1 MTATA
6 VVPAADAA
14 RILVVDDTEAN
25 RDLLSR
31 RLEKQGHRVAAVDS
45 GAAALDRLRA
55 EPFDLVLLDIMMPD
69 MNGYEVLERLK
80 ADRELRHLPVI
91 MITAI
96 TEMDSVVRCIEL
108 GAEDHL
114 AKPFNAT
121 LLRARIESSLAR
133 KRLRDR
139 EQVHARSL
147 ERELMI
153 GHNIQA
159 SFLPEELPAVPGW
172 DIAARVRPARTV
184 AGDFYDAFPLR
195 GGERTALVVGDVC
208 DKGVGAALFMAVFRS
223 LLRVVT
229 AETFAAAMPG
239 SDDGRQVARS
249 LQVLSDYNAR
259 THSRANMFATL
270 FFGVL
275 DGASGRLAYV
285 NAGHDPPAL
294 LRGGGVLRRLDPTG
308 PAVGLLPDLE
318 WRHDQVVL
326 ERGDMLLAFTDGVTD
341 AKAPDGAMFGDE
353 RLFRAA
359 AQSGRS
365 AAALVDGIEA
375 AALQHIAG
383 AAQFDDITLLAAGRL
398 P

>member
-1 MTATA
+1 MTPTA
-6 VVPAADAA
+6 MPDAA
-14 RILVVDDTEAN
+14 RILIVDDTESN
-25 RDLLSR
+25 RDLLAR
-31 RLEKQGHRVAAVDS
+31 RLEKQGHRAVAVES
-45 GAAALDRLRA
+45 GPAALERLRA
-55 EPFDLVLLDIMMPD
+55 EPFDLILLDIMMPE

-96 TEMDSVVRCIEL
+96 TEMESVVRCIEL

-114 AKPFNAT
+114 PKPFNAT
-121 LLRARIESSLAR
+121 LLRARIDSSLAR

-139 EQVHARSL
+139 EQVHAKAL

-159 SFLPEELPAVPGW
+159 SFLPEELPVVPGW
-172 DIAARVRPARTV
+172 EIAARVRPARTV

-229 AETFAAAMPG
+229 AETFAAAMPD
-239 SDDGRQVARS
+239 SADGRQVARS
-249 LQVLSDYNAR
+249 LRVLSDYNAR

-275 DGASGRLAYV
+275 DGASGRMSYV
-285 NAGHDPPAL
+285 NAGHDAPAL
-294 LRGGGVLRRLDPTG
+294 LRGGEVLRRLAPTG
-308 PAVGLLPDLE
+308 PAVGLLPGLE
-318 WRHDQVVL
+318 WGFETVEL
-326 ERGDMLLAFTDGVTD
+326 EPGDTLLAFTDGVTD
-341 AKAPDGAMFGDE
+341 ARAPDGSMFGED
-353 RLFRAA
+353 RLFATAA
-359 AQSGRS
+359 GGA
-365 AAALVDGIEA
+365 APAALVDRVETA
-375 AALQHIAG
+375 VRAHIAG
-383 AAQFDDITLLAAGRL
+383 AAQFDDITLLSAGRL
-398 P
+398 S

>member
-6 VVPAADAA
+6 AGAAVTPAADAA
-14 RILVVDDTEAN
+14 RILVVDDTESN

-31 RLEKQGHRVAAVDS
+31 RLEKQGHRVTAVDS
-45 GAAALDRLRA
+45 GPAALERLHA

-69 MNGYEVLERLK
+69 MNGYEVLEALK

-96 TEMDSVVRCIEL
+96 TEMESVVRCIEL

-114 AKPFNAT
+114 PKPFNAT

-139 EQVHARSL
+139 EQVHAKAL
-147 ERELMI
+147 ERELTI

-159 SFLPEELPAVPGW
+159 SFLPEELPTVAGW
-172 DIAARVRPARTV
+172 EIAARVRPARTV

-223 LLRVVT
+223 LLRVVS
-229 AETFAAAMPG
+229 AETFGAAMPG
-239 SDDGRQVARS
+239 SADGRQVART
-249 LQVLSDYNAR
+249 LRVLSDYNAR
-259 THSRANMFATL
+259 THSRANMFATV

-275 DGASGRLAYV
+275 DGASGRLSYV
-285 NAGHDPPAL
+285 NGGHDAPAV
-294 LRGGGVLRRLDPTG
+294 LRNGAVLRRLASTRRTSSTSTR
-308 PAVGLLPDLE
+308 ARSASSTTLV
-318 WRHDQVVL
+318 RS
-326 ERGDMLLAFTDGVTD
+326 LLASGSSSNWL
-341 AKAPDGAMFGDE
+341 KSGAMTT
-353 RLFRAA
+353 
-359 AQSGRS
+359 
-365 AAALVDGIEA
+365 
-375 AALQHIAG
+375 G
-383 AAQFDDITLLAAGRL
+383 AARL
-398 P
+398 MTAP